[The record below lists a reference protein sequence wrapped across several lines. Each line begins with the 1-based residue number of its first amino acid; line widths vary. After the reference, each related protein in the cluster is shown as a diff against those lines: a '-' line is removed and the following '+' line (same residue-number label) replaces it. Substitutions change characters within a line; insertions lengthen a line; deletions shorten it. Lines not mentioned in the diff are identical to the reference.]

1 MRELKEQGIIK
12 VEWIATRDNSADLFT
27 KNLQGPLF
35 QRHANVYVS
44 DINSMD
50 SQRESVEEQNLSHR
64 QLGTKNA
71 TRTETSIAEPEQ
83 NPENNIGLGG
93 NMADSNRNNWEG
105 QDLNQDQEEKSNEQW
120 DSEKKSQEQ
129 CD

>member
-1 MRELKEQGIIK
+1 MTL
-12 VEWIATRDNSADLFT
+12 
-27 KNLQGPLF
+27 
-35 QRHANVYVS
+35 
-44 DINSMD
+44 
-50 SQRESVEEQNLSHR
+50 VEEQNLSHE

-71 TRTETSIAEPEQ
+71 TRAESSVAELKQ
-83 NPENNIGLGG
+83 DSENNTGLGG
-93 NMADSNRNNWEG
+93 NAADSNRNGREN